1 MEDDNPLNTTPTM
14 ESPLPRIPIPP
25 RSNDRPKLSYSG
37 LIAMAIQNLP
47 GQKATLN
54 DIYDWIKDAFPYY
67 NRSDFIVFKRPENF
81 KISLP
86 SFPFLENL
94 QLFV

>member
-1 MEDDNPLNTTPTM
+1 MELEDDNPLNTTPTM

-67 NRSDFIVFKRPENF
+67 NRSDFIVFLKGQ
-81 KISLP
+81 KT
-86 SFPFLENL
+86 LEYL
-94 QLFV
+94 CHLFHF

>member
-1 MEDDNPLNTTPTM
+1 MEDDNPLNTPKM
-14 ESPLPRIPIPP
+14 ESFPRIPIPP

-47 GQKATLN
+47 GQKASLN

-67 NRSDFIVFKRPENF
+67 NRYVIPFFCEISCLFTFFVVVFINC
-81 KISLP
+81 L
-86 SFPFLENL
+86 FLY
-94 QLFV
+94 

>member
-1 MEDDNPLNTTPTM
+1 M
-14 ESPLPRIPIPP
+14 ESFPRIPIPP

-67 NRSDFIVFKRPENF
+67 NRSVIPFFCEISCLFTFFVVVFINY
-81 KISLP
+81 L
-86 SFPFLENL
+86 FLL
-94 QLFV
+94 

>member
-1 MEDDNPLNTTPTM
+1 MELEDDNPLNTTPTM

-67 NRSDFIVFKRPENF
+67 NRSVI
-81 KISLP
+81 
-86 SFPFLENL
+86 PFFFVKSAVYLHFC
-94 QLFV
+94 LFLL